1 MLPYARA
8 LAGALGLRIELLS
21 VVESVD
27 FARTTH
33 AGHVRDL
40 DPIIEAAVQESG
52 RYLEGVAR
60 SFTGSIVTCVVEQ
73 GQPEDVIVEKAAGDT
88 ER

>member
-1 MLPYARA
+1 MYTRMLTLDGSKLAENVLPYARA

-60 SFTGSIVTCVVEQ
+60 SSPGALLPVS
-73 GQPEDVIVEKAAGDT
+73 
-88 ER
+88 